1 LGATLF
7 GIAQYIPASAKRVN
21 TISVVLFV
29 AFMGEVLRGKVL
41 QPAKY
46 MPYLGVWYATKSV
59 DIYKIS
65 ITRIVS
71 IGLNT
76 LAAKDPEGKHL
87 KEMLQEPGVELSGG
101 LL

>member
-1 LGATLF
+1 
-7 GIAQYIPASAKRVN
+7 
-21 TISVVLFV
+21 
-29 AFMGEVLRGKVL
+29 
-41 QPAKY
+41 
-46 MPYLGVWYATKSV
+46 V